1 MYIYMYIYNIYI
13 MYIYIYIYIFIYVY
27 MQREIGR
34 EAEREAERQR
44 QRQSERKFLLAKLC
58 SNFVSQIFSP
68 NLQKYLN
75 DFSKSVVLD
84 WCPLN
89 DLQDTKAMYLN
100 STTCS
105 MSRMFSWFLEMENKA
120 LERRYRSTFKAAS
133 ECKCEGSIVCKP
145 LTYEIRLMSLVIST
159 LVKDSR
165 LANFRS
171 SS

>member
-13 MYIYIYIYIFIYVY
+13 MYIYIYIFIYVY

-89 DLQDTKAMYLN
+89 DLQDTKAMYLI

-120 LERRYRSTFKAAS
+120 LERCYRSTFKAAS

>member
-89 DLQDTKAMYLN
+89 DLQDTKAMYLI

-120 LERRYRSTFKAAS
+120 LERCYRSTFKAAS
-133 ECKCEGSIVCKP
+133 ECKCEGFIVCKP
-145 LTYEIRLMSLVIST
+145 LTYKIRLMSLVIST

>member
-1 MYIYMYIYNIYI
+1 
-13 MYIYIYIYIFIYVY
+13 
-27 MQREIGR
+27 
-34 EAEREAERQR
+34 
-44 QRQSERKFLLAKLC
+44 
-58 SNFVSQIFSP
+58 
-68 NLQKYLN
+68 
-75 DFSKSVVLD
+75 
-84 WCPLN
+84 
-89 DLQDTKAMYLN
+89 MYLI

-120 LERRYRSTFKAAS
+120 LERCYRSTFKAAS

-171 SS
+171 SSWNFADVYLRPCSKSNYQLLN

>member
-1 MYIYMYIYNIYI
+1 MYIC
-13 MYIYIYIYIFIYVY
+13 
-27 MQREIGR
+27 RERQGER
-34 EAEREAERQR
+34 QREAERQR

-89 DLQDTKAMYLN
+89 DLQDTKAMYLI

-120 LERRYRSTFKAAS
+120 LERCYRSTFKAAS